1 MTWIKDKLEIEIF
14 VNNKKSLCEVSLD
27 DSDKNNP
34 INMVDADKDISKDI
48 VIDFDDVKTDFCSK
62 FHKSNE
68 VFKSADALFYSK
80 TKNKLI
86 FVEFKNGN
94 VKNVKNV
101 KEKLKD
107 SLLVFSNIV
116 DVDLKFCRKYLEYI
130 VVYNYEKKKPS
141 GEQKKGKY
149 RKEEPNKSQSLSK
162 EYVEGI
168 AKPLSKLAK
177 DEIILWG
184 LGIMEDICVSK
195 VHTYTVDDFVK
206 YYSDNCRKGK

>member
-1 MTWIKDKLEIEIF
+1 MTGIREKLELDIFKNNKESLRKVSKDNSDKDKPVYMVGIE
-14 VNNKKSLCEVSLD
+14 
-27 DSDKNNP
+27 
-34 INMVDADKDISKDI
+34 DI
-48 VIDFDDVKTDFCSK
+48 VIDFDAVKTGFCSK
-62 FHKSNE
+62 FKTSNE
-68 VFKSADALFYSK
+68 VFKSADALFYSEI
-80 TKNKLI
+80 KNKLI

-94 VKNVKNV
+94 VKNVKNL

-130 VVYNYEKKKPS
+130 VVYNYEKNK
-141 GEQKKGKY
+141 
-149 RKEEPNKSQSLSK
+149 PNK
-162 EYVEGI
+162 EYMEGI
-168 AKPLSKLAK
+168 AKPFSKLAK

-195 VHTYTVDDFVK
+195 VHTYTVDEFVK